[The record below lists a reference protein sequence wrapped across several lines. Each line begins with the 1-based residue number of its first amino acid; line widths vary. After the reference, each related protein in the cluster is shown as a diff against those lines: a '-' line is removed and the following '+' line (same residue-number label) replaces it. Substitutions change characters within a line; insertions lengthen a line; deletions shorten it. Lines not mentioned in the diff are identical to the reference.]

1 MRVNEVSN
9 QILTCVPYHVRNL
22 NAGTCLKAFRLEF
35 LLMLT
40 GMDSMLHTTPNILM
54 YLWMKYPV
62 NN

>member
-22 NAGTCLKAFRLEF
+22 FAATCLKACRLGF

-40 GMDSMLHTTPNILM
+40 GIDSMMHITPHILM